1 MKHCSER
8 VNSETFVEEFVGNRR
23 LYDGTENQ
31 VEEEGSIF
39 DKSGEE
45 SNALKSKTNSGKKSH
60 KDQCL
65 DRENCLSA
73 VKRAR
78 ISKRKVNGKKG
89 IKLPHKQRKYLAKL
103 QEAFETKKEVPLD
116 DEESKEKNF
125 KHTSSPE
132 VVLNPSCNKEL
143 IVDHMWKETASRL
156 EDKANSGINSTKQV
170 LNDSK
175 KASNNVHMQRRILAN
190 ARERSRVHKLGEA
203 FNMLR
208 RVIPSYTADQK
219 LSKLSILKIAINYI
233 SALGSLLDYDTSTH
247 AKQLFESSVNEC
259 TYALQS
265 EFGRAKG
272 VKGARKT
279 KTQDTDSNK

>member
-8 VNSETFVEEFVGNRR
+8 VISETFVEEFVGNRR

-39 DKSGEE
+39 DRSGEE
-45 SNALKSKTNSGKKSH
+45 SNVLNSKTNSGKKSH

-73 VKRAR
+73 VKRAK

-89 IKLPHKQRKYLAKL
+89 MKLPHKQRKYFVKL
-103 QEAFETKKEVPLD
+103 QEAVETKKEVLLD
-116 DEESKEKNF
+116 DAESKEKNF
-125 KHTSSPE
+125 KHTRPE
-132 VVLNPSCNKEL
+132 VVLNPSCNKDL
-143 IVDHMWKETASRL
+143 ILDHMWKETTSRL
-156 EDKANSGINSTKQV
+156 EEKANSGINSTKQV

-247 AKQLFESSVNEC
+247 AQQLFESSVNEC

-272 VKGARKT
+272 VKGARRPKT
-279 KTQDTDSNK
+279 HNIDSNK